1 MCPPMPVLCCVH
13 AVPCCAAKGK
23 ILNQLAEADKNLVD
37 GSDEFLQLLGAAS
50 YTQRVLAGQA

>member
-1 MCPPMPVLCCVH
+1 VPPI
-13 AVPCCAAKGK
+13 CCAAKGK